1 MQKNIKIPA
10 ERKREISGFLVPY
23 FQTGTDRILWS
34 ISNLANSNS
43 QEIHCLKD
51 NDYLTV
57 YESCG
62 AIRWQGRIHFEYKR
76 NDSPRR
82 GFWTR
87 QVVMG
92 YVVHGCQS
100 NCDPEQ
106 WAEMF
111 FSKLPATVLK
121 K

>member
-1 MQKNIKIPA
+1 MQKDNEITPETKP
-10 ERKREISGFLVPY
+10 EISGFLFPY
-23 FQTGTDRILWS
+23 FQRGTDRIVWS

-43 QEIHCLKD
+43 QEIHCLED

-57 YESCG
+57 FETTG
-62 AIRWQGRIHFEYKR
+62 EIRWQGQIQFEYKR
-76 NDSPRR
+76 NNSPRR
-82 GFWTR
+82 EFWTR

-100 NCDPEQ
+100 NCDPDR

-111 FSKLPATVLK
+111 FAKLPATLRK